1 MVFWH
6 FSINFCPF
14 KSGLS
19 GNTVWSQ
26 TSVFQK
32 LTKNWSIFGIFIGL
46 HWFNAQRQLWMN
58 FIDSMDKDYYGW
70 TSLIQCTKII
80 MDELHWFNGQRFNLC
95 RQSLLLEKFKLIIFW
110 NMWVSYV
117 KLQGSIWKDN
127 LRWADDW
134 GKRQTHFATETDD
147 MEVGLEPDSTLC
159 CCFSFKATTTYV
171 VVHFSKSIT
180 GI

>member
-1 MVFWH
+1 MIAN
-6 FSINFCPF
+6 FSFS
-14 KSGLS
+14 K
-19 GNTVWSQ
+19 TR
-26 TSVFQK
+26 QK
-32 LTKNWSIFGIFIGL
+32 LVHFRHFYWTSLIQWTKIIMDEL
-46 HWFNAQRQLWMN
+46 HWFNWQRLLRMN
-58 FIDSMDKDYYGW
+58 FIESMHKDNYGW